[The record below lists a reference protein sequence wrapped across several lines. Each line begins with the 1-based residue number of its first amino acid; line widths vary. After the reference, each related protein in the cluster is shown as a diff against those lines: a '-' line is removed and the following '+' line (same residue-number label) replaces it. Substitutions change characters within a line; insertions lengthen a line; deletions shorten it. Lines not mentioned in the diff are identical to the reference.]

1 MKVSK
6 TLAGLSL
13 SLIASAVLAKNV
25 EIVGNIPVTVKPSPS
40 ISQLQSNQRHELPKV
55 VLLQKVKLS
64 KEAVKNM
71 GAVAQK
77 LQHEKNSSKALNG
90 ETVELGMG
98 NVPVLDQ
105 GMHGSCVTFAN
116 TGAVDAVY
124 QQGDYVS
131 QLCSLALGKTLE
143 KEDPDFPNGWDGSWG
158 PLVLGELMEYGVVS
172 KDKQRLNGCGGLKE
186 YPKDDGNKTG
196 SAMSVAEYTDMAES
210 IKESIS
216 WNPILD
222 TIDAFSQD
230 SHDPDQVLDDVK
242 QALRDGHRVTFG
254 VLLDVY
260 QGMNGA
266 TGMHN
271 GLFDTWMLNDAI
283 IKDAEEGKIDAGHE
297 MIITGFDD
305 SATAFSFDGNFVQ
318 GLLTLRN
325 SWGTWAGDKGNYY
338 MSYDHF
344 KLLTMEAQ
352 AIVGK

>member
-1 MKVSK
+1 MKVSN

-13 SLIASAVLAKNV
+13 CLVASSIMAKNV
-25 EIVGNIPVTVKPSPS
+25 EIVGNIPVTIKPSPS
-40 ISQLQSNQRHELPKV
+40 LQQLQSNKRQELPKV

-64 KEAVKNM
+64 KAAVKQMAN
-71 GAVAQK
+71 VAQTIK
-77 LQHEKNSSKALNG
+77 QTNKTSKDLNG
-90 ETVELGMG
+90 ESMELGMG

-116 TGAVDAVY
+116 TGAIDAVY

-143 KEDPDFPNGWDGSWG
+143 KDDPDFPNGWDGSWG
-158 PLVLGELMEYGVVS
+158 PLVLGELMEYGVVT
-172 KDKQRLNGCGGLKE
+172 KDRQRLNGCGGLKE
-186 YPKDDGNKTG
+186 YPKDDANKTG
-196 SAMSVAEYTDMAES
+196 SAMSVEDYTDMAES
-210 IKESIS
+210 IKESIT

-222 TIDAFSQD
+222 TIDAFRQD
-230 SHDPDQVLDDVK
+230 SHDPDKVLADVK
-242 QALRDGHRVTFG
+242 QALKDGHRVTFG

-305 SATAFSFDGNFVQ
+305 NATAFSFDGNFAQ

-352 AIVGK
+352 EIVAK